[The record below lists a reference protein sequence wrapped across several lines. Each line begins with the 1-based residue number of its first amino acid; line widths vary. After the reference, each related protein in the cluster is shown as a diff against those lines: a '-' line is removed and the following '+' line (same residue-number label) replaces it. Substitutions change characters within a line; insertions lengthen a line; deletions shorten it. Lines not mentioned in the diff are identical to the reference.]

1 MSEITDYRI
10 IGLKTSIHSLRLRI
24 GLLWSYL
31 NKKNQTNPEN
41 YYKEKDSHKTK
52 FRKDL
57 TKKNNDQEVLSE
69 YKNYID
75 NDPSF
80 SNKSQKINLHDKRT
94 ISSNAD
100 NGLITLLPGECAI
113 NQGEKGDSA
122 FLIISGSFNV
132 EIDDKV
138 IGGMSSG
145 EIFGELSLILAE
157 KKLREDLR
165 EKFTQQEQIKIEEK
179 KIIAEELK
187 RKQELERKKI
197 ELKKQKIAE
206 QQKLKEERIERKL
219 LAKKQEEERKLT
231 EKRRIIEE
239 KKLREQI
246 KKEQKEKKK
255 QLKLEKLAEQTR
267 LKEERERRKQLEKRL
282 IEQKRIEEKRM
293 LSKKRQKEEEEK
305 REDLAQKKNQKLKK
319 SKELDEK
326 NTVQNELFKKITKK
340 QVDERTLE
348 SEKKESNHR
357 S

>member
-41 YYKEKDSHKTK
+41 YYKKKDSHKTK

-57 TKKNNDQEVLSE
+57 TKKNNDQEVLGE

-145 EIFGELSLILAE
+145 EIFGELSLILG
-157 KKLREDLR
+157 
-165 EKFTQQEQIKIEEK
+165 
-179 KIIAEELK
+179 
-187 RKQELERKKI
+187 
-197 ELKKQKIAE
+197 
-206 QQKLKEERIERKL
+206 
-219 LAKKQEEERKLT
+219 EERKATVRAVTGSELV
-231 EKRRIIEE
+231 EIDSSFLKEYFLLSHSSSDKRSKTNSETQRIIKDLSVELG
-239 KKLREQI
+239 KKKDQNI
-246 KKEQKEKKK
+246 NITKEQLINAVKDESQVIQSLAIQLHKRLSQMIVKEKKS
-255 QLKLEKLAEQTR
+255 QL
-267 LKEERERRKQLEKRL
+267 
-282 IEQKRIEEKRM
+282 
-293 LSKKRQKEEEEK
+293 
-305 REDLAQKKNQKLKK
+305 
-319 SKELDEK
+319 
-326 NTVQNELFKKITKK
+326 
-340 QVDERTLE
+340 
-348 SEKKESNHR
+348 
-357 S
+357 